1 MAVYLFTYHAYGSWM
16 PDRPQGFVRTGQGV
30 LPPDPE
36 LAQRYRRL
44 AVDEMVHFD
53 ARMRQCIVAGSRN
66 ICESKG
72 WHLHRVEVIESH
84 AHLLVSWRSFQE
96 WKSVR
101 NTLKRCL
108 GAELSKAFDKKGPWF
123 SRGSS
128 RKRVRDRKHFD
139 HLVQHYLPNHNG
151 TFWQEPSR

>member
-16 PDRPQGFVRTGQGV
+16 PDRPRGFVRKGKGI

-44 AVDEMVHFD
+44 AAHEMVQFD

-66 ICESKG
+66 ICKTKG
-72 WHLHRVEVIESH
+72 WHLHRVEVIASH

-96 WKSVR
+96 WKSVSD
-101 NTLKRCL
+101 TIKRCL
-108 GAELSKAFDKKGPWF
+108 GAELSKA
-123 SRGSS
+123 
-128 RKRVRDRKHFD
+128 
-139 HLVQHYLPNHNG
+139 
-151 TFWQEPSR
+151 